1 MPISLE
7 PMENERKKEKND
19 NEEGQKDKFQSY
31 LKRELND
38 YRKRMGN
45 KATFKGWV
53 AHVNGE
59 SVILDKKIED
69 KDGDYVKFWE
79 ESSRKIIRTK
89 KRL

>member
-38 YRKRMGN
+38 YRKREERN
-45 KATFKGWV
+45 K
-53 AHVNGE
+53 
-59 SVILDKKIED
+59 ILC
-69 KDGDYVKFWE
+69 F
-79 ESSRKIIRTK
+79 S
-89 KRL
+89 